1 MPKGHNKNGESYK
14 ERAITAAKERAIT
27 AAKELCYGP
36 EVIAKLEEAE
46 TDAQIENIMYDAR
59 HGRR

>member
-1 MPKGHNKNGESYK
+1 MYKRLHNNGESYK
-14 ERAITAAKERAIT
+14 EKAIT

-36 EVIAKLEEAE
+36 DVIAKLEKAV
-46 TDAQIENIMYDAR
+46 TDQQIENIMYDAR

>member
-1 MPKGHNKNGESYK
+1 MPKGHHKNGESYK
-14 ERAITAAKERAIT
+14 EKAIT
-27 AAKELCYGP
+27 AAKELCYGS

-46 TDAQIENIMYDAR
+46 TDAEIENIMYDAR

>member
-1 MPKGHNKNGESYK
+1 MSKGHHKNGESYK
-14 ERAITAAKERAIT
+14 EKAITAAR
-27 AAKELCYGP
+27 ELCYGS

-46 TDAQIENIMYDAR
+46 TDAQIENIIHDAR